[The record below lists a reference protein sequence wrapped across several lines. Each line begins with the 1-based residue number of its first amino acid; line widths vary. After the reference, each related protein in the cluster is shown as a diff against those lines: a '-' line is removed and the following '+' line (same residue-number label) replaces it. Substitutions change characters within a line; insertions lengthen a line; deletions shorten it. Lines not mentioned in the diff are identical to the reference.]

1 MQKTKKNSSEFSGL
15 IFRIS
20 DHQKTANSSES
31 SIAPGPVIQ
40 AWTIKGCMESGSA
53 ISWRLG
59 PRTLPKK
66 HPSKIERPARI
77 AQAVFADR
85 QSDPR
90 GSVVRDPRAEVEC
103 ADPSSVRVT
112 VGNDGSAPA
121 RYSDEVF
128 VHARMLSGH
137 HRRGLTPAD
146 DDGSHSRIQ

>member
-1 MQKTKKNSSEFSGL
+1 MK
-15 IFRIS
+15 S
-20 DHQKTANSSES
+20 D
-31 SIAPGPVIQ
+31 
-40 AWTIKGCMESGSA
+40 SA

-66 HPSKIERPARI
+66 TPVQNNVPHSTYA
-77 AQAVFADR
+77 
-85 QSDPR
+85 R
-90 GSVVRDPRAEVEC
+90 GSRTTDLRGSDCRSAKTAC
-103 ADPSSVRVT
+103 AIHSRSPTDPSSVRVT